1 VDEKE
6 RKHGNDPEKD
16 TDNQRFLEYMKRFVV
31 HIFSSVCVVW
41 FFSAQPYF
49 YPRFF
54 EFYPREAVLGC

>member
-16 TDNQRFLEYMKRFVV
+16 ADNQRFLEYMKRFVV

-41 FFSAQPYF
+41 VFFLRRRIFIHVSLNFTRAK
-49 YPRFF
+49 
-54 EFYPREAVLGC
+54 LC

>member
-16 TDNQRFLEYMKRFVV
+16 ADNQRFLEYMKRFVV

-41 FFSAQPYF
+41 FFSAQAYF

-54 EFYPREAVLGC
+54 